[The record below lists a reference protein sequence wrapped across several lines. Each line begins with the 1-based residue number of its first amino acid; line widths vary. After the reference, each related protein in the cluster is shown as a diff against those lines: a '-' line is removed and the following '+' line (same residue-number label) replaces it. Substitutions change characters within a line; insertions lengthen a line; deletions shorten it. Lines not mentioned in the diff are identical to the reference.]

1 MRPGGR
7 GFACLGKNKKGMESI
22 DQDLLIYG
30 LNDVREYWVRLY
42 QIVSFDMIL
51 PSVCFNSFN
60 I

>member
-1 MRPGGR
+1 MLVLERI
-7 GFACLGKNKKGMESI
+7 KKGMESI

-30 LNDVREYWVRLY
+30 LNDFREYWVRLY